1 MAQTLYLRLSQ
12 NPTMRKGRRNIPAAG
27 DLPGDSAS
35 ARYLAF
41 YTVCLCCAKA
51 FNHTYEVLFT
61 RIGSQLITL
70 PLKRTVRSRGTCRT
84 RNMYT

>member
-12 NPTMRKGRRNIPAAG
+12 NLTMRKGRRNIPAAG

-41 YTVCLCCAKA
+41 YTVCPCCAKA

-61 RIGSQLITL
+61 SDRQSVDHPSIEADSPITWH
-70 PLKRTVRSRGTCRT
+70 
-84 RNMYT
+84 M